1 MLKPLIHKW
10 SGAGIVPPHI
20 LLYTVS
26 DLQIPE
32 KIYYTT
38 NIMKLT
44 MSWTLRNNDEKMCVP
59 IQYGPVWG
67 NSFDAWLDESCWVE
81 SCRCGGLN
89 APLTFLFHHYD
100 NTVKETGQDSLCNV

>member
-10 SGAGIVPPHI
+10 SGAGVAPPHI
-20 LLYTVS
+20 LLYTLS

-38 NIMKLT
+38 NIMRLT
-44 MSWTLRNNDEKMCVP
+44 MSWTLGNNDEKKCVP
-59 IQYGPVWG
+59 IQYGPFWG

-81 SCRCGGLN
+81 SCGWLD
-89 APLTFLFHHYD
+89 LQLH
-100 NTVKETGQDSLCNV
+100 V